1 MASVCSRAS
10 SSVTVARF
18 SRAGVAPVPSGR
30 TGRGHGAH
38 PARHPERRS
47 SPPSRPRSRADR
59 PPQGEEAG
67 RRPETRRRRL
77 DRGILR
83 LAGRTRPGPVSI
95 RPSRPEARGPAPPRC
110 QRYGEGSART
120 PASHPVRSIGTP
132 RSERLSATEPLSPGG
147 PQPPSPHA
155 PGPDLAPHPRDRAA
169 FVDEKGAPFHP
180 PVRAPV
186 HRLLLPHAVGL
197 GHHVIVIDQEG
208 KIQFVLAPE
217 FPVGCDR
224 VGGDTE
230 HHGVSRLETVDFVAE
245 LAGLGRAAG
254 GVVLRIE
261 EQHHLL
267 PPEID
272 QADLWPIIR
281 GEVERG
287 GRIPLTQGHRR
298 RLPLHDPH
306 CHEHPLPPPH
316 PIRPRSPQPRC
327 S

>member
-1 MASVCSRAS
+1 MASLWGSLQPRSWSRIRSSCSSSNTRTSTARPPRSGPQSRGGGHPYGSHASAETRARSGRSGPVYLTEVPVASVCSRAS

-155 PGPDLAPHPRDRAA
+155 PRAGPCATPSRSC
-169 FVDEKGAPFHP
+169 
-180 PVRAPV
+180 
-186 HRLLLPHAVGL
+186 RL
-197 GHHVIVIDQEG
+197 
-208 KIQFVLAPE
+208 
-217 FPVGCDR
+217 
-224 VGGDTE
+224 
-230 HHGVSRLETVDFVAE
+230 
-245 LAGLGRAAG
+245 
-254 GVVLRIE
+254 
-261 EQHHLL
+261 
-267 PPEID
+267 
-272 QADLWPIIR
+272 
-281 GEVERG
+281 
-287 GRIPLTQGHRR
+287 RR
-298 RLPLHDPH
+298 
-306 CHEHPLPPPH
+306 
-316 PIRPRSPQPRC
+316 
-327 S
+327 